1 MESTLDSEL
10 AWRDFVADV
19 FGTNN
24 SDVNCQRYIRLNP
37 DLKSHVPSID
47 AKKDLKSLQTR
58 TIDELSSSA
67 NKRLIRSIAHR
78 LIASSFYFEKMTPK
92 EIHASE
98 SFVCSGML
106 VCCIACPPTYLFFRR
121 TTPMPFRNEHYR
133 STRTWTLPQRKTR
146 ARFPTT
152 LLDPRWWRQVRASS
166 MYSFSTHSSS
176 ILLARILKSCIAC
189 PNNANFLGNYHARK
203 AQYYD

>member
-19 FGTNN
+19 FGANN

-37 DLKSHVPSID
+37 DLKSDVPSID
-47 AKKDLKSLQTR
+47 AKKDLKSLQDR

-67 NKRLIRSIAHR
+67 NKQLIRSIAHR

-106 VCCIACPPTYLFFRR
+106 IYCIECPPTYLFFRR
-121 TTPMPFRNEHYR
+121 TTPMPFRNGHYR

-146 ARFPTT
+146 ALFPTT
-152 LLDPRWWRQVRASS
+152 LLDPRWWRQVRESS
-166 MYSFSTHSSS
+166 MYSFSIDSSS
-176 ILLARILKSCIAC
+176 ISLDPTLKSSISW
-189 PNNANFLGNYHARK
+189 P
-203 AQYYD
+203 

>member
-19 FGTNN
+19 FGANN

-37 DLKSHVPSID
+37 DLKSDVPSID
-47 AKKDLKSLQTR
+47 AKKDLKSLQDR

-106 VCCIACPPTYLFFRR
+106 VYCIECPPTYLFFRR
-121 TTPMPFRNEHYR
+121 TR
-133 STRTWTLPQRKTR
+133 TLPQRKTR

-152 LLDPRWWRQVRASS
+152 LLDPRWWRQVRESS
-166 MYSFSTHSSS
+166 MYSFSIDYFS
-176 ILLARILKSCIAC
+176 ISLDPILKSGISW
-189 PNNANFLGNYHARK
+189 L
-203 AQYYD
+203 